1 METLLETVVPHSY
14 EDDFELWEV
23 ELSQNTGELHTNYP
37 VETMIAEERAALFI
51 GRVAM
56 NGLSCPETSSP
67 SSGIESLHD
76 AIKVAAQGNQ
86 QARKVI
92 ETNVRT
98 DVIERTLKSGH
109 VCSPVPLTFTED
121 GRLVQFSQTLE
132 SVMANTLKYVSDN
145 SIMRERAE
153 AEVSNNFLIEELYRS
168 GFFEANNLV
177 VFSPAED
184 LPEYGFFTET
194 MSCNIQVIS
203 ATETGLELTTAFV
216 SGVNMPGG
224 KRHDLGAIGLIGDR
238 FGKEL
243 RGKTPAQ
250 IIGAPIMVDKSLMP
264 NGAASAVEW
273 YDDALG
279 GTFFGEIAVRRNY
292 KYYTEECRQ
301 REVKYESLS
310 QTITDELI
318 ARSGQINSPQ
328 QACRLLNKLSGEK
341 TIELAISD
349 NQIDSRVFG
358 AESADYIEQA
368 RHLHSVGDYLG
379 VELLT
384 EKAKEHDQSSSCPSA
399 MGVKQDSSFGTDSN
413 KSDETCEFVSKKCP
427 KCGTKNV
434 KTTVTSREIKGACGC
449 KSKINK

>member
-1 METLLETVVPHSY
+1 METLLETVVPHSP
-14 EDDFELWEV
+14 DVDFELWEQ
-23 ELSQNTGELHTNYP
+23 EFPQNTGELHANYP
-37 VETMIAEERAALFI
+37 LETMIAEERAARFI

-56 NGLSCPETSSP
+56 NGLSRPETSSP
-67 SSGIESLHD
+67 ISGIESLHD
-76 AIKVAAQGNQ
+76 AIKLAARGNQ

-109 VCSPVPLTFTED
+109 VCTPVPLTFTED
-121 GRLVQFSQTLE
+121 GRLIQFSQTLE
-132 SVMANTLKYVSDN
+132 SVMSNTLNYFSDN
-145 SIMRERAE
+145 PIMIQRAK

-194 MSCNIQVIS
+194 MSCNIQVVS
-203 ATETGLELTTAFV
+203 ATDGGLELTTAFV
-216 SGVNMPGG
+216 SGVNTPGG
-224 KRHDLGAIGLIGDR
+224 KRHDLDAIGLIGDR
-238 FGKEL
+238 FGKDL

-250 IIGAPIMVDKSLMP
+250 IISSPLMVNRSIMP
-264 NGAASAVEW
+264 NGAASAAEW

-279 GTFFGEIAVRRNY
+279 GTFFGERVVRRNY
-292 KYYTEECRQ
+292 EAYSKECRQ
-301 REVKYESLS
+301 REVKYESLT
-310 QTITDELI
+310 QTITNELI
-318 ARSGQINSPQ
+318 AQSGQINSPQ
-328 QACRLLNKLSGEK
+328 HASRLLNKLSGEK

-349 NQIDSRVFG
+349 SQIDSRVFG
-358 AESADYIEQA
+358 AESAGYIEQA
-368 RHLHSVGDYLG
+368 RQFASRGDYVG

-384 EKAKEHDQSSSCPSA
+384 AKAKEHDQSSSCPSA